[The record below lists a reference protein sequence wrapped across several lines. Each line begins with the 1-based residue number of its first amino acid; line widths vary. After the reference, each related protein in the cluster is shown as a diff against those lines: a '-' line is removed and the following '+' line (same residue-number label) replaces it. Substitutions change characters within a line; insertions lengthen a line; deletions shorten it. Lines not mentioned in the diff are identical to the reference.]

1 MQRTFSSQMTTELLI
16 SCILIRYKRTRWFY
30 TLMGFVYFEQL
41 YIYCPNSFLNY
52 FSEPFEIIRQGGWIF
67 KEAGRNENLKLII
80 YGLNFCCSWLKKKR
94 FFRLLTV
101 CSVCSLLLQRKFFFG
116 HYLLFINVN
125 RQSHIY
131 MSKDFDD
138 YNLIFHLPFS
148 VGYLLCTI
156 LIIPCYYLIKR
167 NKNYNG
173 THNVNSAH
181 CNFII
186 ELFMTLC
193 KKNYW
198 LWICLFF

>member
-101 CSVCSLLLQRKFFFG
+101 CSVCSLLFQRKNFFLALSIIYKCQPPIPYIHIQGFWWLQFDFSSPIFCR
-116 HYLLFINVN
+116 LLIV
-125 RQSHIY
+125 H
-131 MSKDFDD
+131 
-138 YNLIFHLPFS
+138 HLNQP
-148 VGYLLCTI
+148 LLLPHKT
-156 LIIPCYYLIKR
+156 K
-167 NKNYNG
+167 
-173 THNVNSAH
+173 
-181 CNFII
+181 
-186 ELFMTLC
+186 
-193 KKNYW
+193 
-198 LWICLFF
+198 

>member
-1 MQRTFSSQMTTELLI
+1 MILHLNGLRIFWTT
-16 SCILIRYKRTRWFY
+16 
-30 TLMGFVYFEQL
+30 L
-41 YIYCPNSFLNY
+41 YILSKF

-80 YGLNFCCSWLKKKR
+80 YGLNFCCSWLI
-94 FFRLLTV
+94 FSAV
-101 CSVCSLLLQRKFFFG
+101 CSVCSLLLQRKIFFW

-148 VGYLLCTI
+148 VGYLLCTT
-156 LIIPCYYLIKR
+156 LISPCYYLIKR

-198 LWICLFF
+198 LWIMFIFLDFAHKTNIRGQNQVFKSFLLYFDLE

>member
-1 MQRTFSSQMTTELLI
+1 MLQLTE
-16 SCILIRYKRTRWFY
+16 
-30 TLMGFVYFEQL
+30 
-41 YIYCPNSFLNY
+41 
-52 FSEPFEIIRQGGWIF
+52 
-67 KEAGRNENLKLII
+67 
-80 YGLNFCCSWLKKKR
+80 KKKD
-94 FFRLLTV
+94 FFGFQLFAPYAV
-101 CSVCSLLLQRKFFFG
+101 YCCKGKFFFW

-156 LIIPCYYLIKR
+156 LISPCYYLIKR

-173 THNVNSAH
+173 TQNVNSAH

-198 LWICLFF
+198 LWIWIGFLDFAHKTNIWGQNQVYKSFLLYFDLE

>member
-1 MQRTFSSQMTTELLI
+1 MILHLNGLRIFWTT
-16 SCILIRYKRTRWFY
+16 
-30 TLMGFVYFEQL
+30 L
-41 YIYCPNSFLNY
+41 YILSKF

-101 CSVCSLLLQRKFFFG
+101 CSVCSLLLQRKIFF
-116 HYLLFINVN
+116 LALSI
-125 RQSHIY
+125 IY
-131 MSKDFDD
+131 KCQPPIPYIHVQGFDD

-156 LIIPCYYLIKR
+156 LISPCYYLIKR

>member
-1 MQRTFSSQMTTELLI
+1 MLSQSLLSSADFSSNDLAVTRWSTNKEGRWSLHQTMQRTFSSQMTTELLI

-80 YGLNFCCSWLKKKR
+80 YGLNFFAADWKKRR

-101 CSVCSLLLQRKFFFG
+101 CSVCSLLLQRKFFFW

-131 MSKDFDD
+131 MSKVLMITIWFFISHF
-138 YNLIFHLPFS
+138 LS
-148 VGYLLCTI
+148 VTYCA
-156 LIIPCYYLIKR
+156 P
-167 NKNYNG
+167 
-173 THNVNSAH
+173 S
-181 CNFII
+181 
-186 ELFMTLC
+186 
-193 KKNYW
+193 
-198 LWICLFF
+198 

>member
-67 KEAGRNENLKLII
+67 KEEGRNENLKLII

-101 CSVCSLLLQRKFFFG
+101 CSVCSLLFQRKNFFLALSIIYKCQPPIPYIHVQGFWWLQFDFSSPIFCR
-116 HYLLFINVN
+116 LLIV
-125 RQSHIY
+125 H
-131 MSKDFDD
+131 
-138 YNLIFHLPFS
+138 HLNQP
-148 VGYLLCTI
+148 LLLPHKT
-156 LIIPCYYLIKR
+156 K
-167 NKNYNG
+167 
-173 THNVNSAH
+173 
-181 CNFII
+181 
-186 ELFMTLC
+186 
-193 KKNYW
+193 
-198 LWICLFF
+198 

>member
-1 MQRTFSSQMTTELLI
+1 MILHLNGLRIFWTT
-16 SCILIRYKRTRWFY
+16 
-30 TLMGFVYFEQL
+30 L
-41 YIYCPNSFLNY
+41 YILSKF

-80 YGLNFCCSWLKKKR
+80 YGLNFCCSWD
-94 FFRLLTV
+94 FFGFWLFAPYAV
-101 CSVCSLLLQRKFFFG
+101 YCCKGKFFFW

-125 RQSHIY
+125 RQSLIY
-131 MSKDFDD
+131 MYKDFDD

-156 LIIPCYYLIKR
+156 LISPCYYLIKR

>member
-1 MQRTFSSQMTTELLI
+1 MQRTFSSQMTTKLLI

-41 YIYCPNSFLNY
+41 YIYCPNYFLNY

-80 YGLNFCCSWLKKKR
+80 YGLNFCCSWLKKKD
-94 FFRLLTV
+94 
-101 CSVCSLLLQRKFFFG
+101 FFG
-116 HYLLFINVN
+116 CLLRMQFIVAKENFFLAL
-125 RQSHIY
+125 SIIY
-131 MSKDFDD
+131 KCQPPIPYIHVQGFDD

-156 LIIPCYYLIKR
+156 LISPCYYLIKR